1 MNWIKLEGMNMN
13 INKIIST
20 LIKQGKISKAAEIRK
35 LWRQGWKIEALKI
48 LEDSILTK
56 SPSHQIMLDGVP
68 VYGRYITR
76 RIINAPTPTKTPKQF
91 FDHFGKPI
99 GIKED
104 IPYNPNIPDWKE
116 YHIHD
121 TELYSNPLTI
131 EDCQQ
136 LAKDYREK
144 YAPILNSFI
153 QNRLKDAYNNEDLLA
168 ASERA
173 TKTDP
178 MEFMPKLAKIARIG
192 RNSKSTIKLLYRCY
206 RAAYGWQPKKII
218 DGDIAI
224 AMMSSKD

>member
-13 INKIIST
+13 IDETINT
-20 LIKQGKISKAAEIRK
+20 LIKQGKIGKAAEIRK

-48 LEDSILTK
+48 LEDAILAK
-56 SPSHQIMLDGVP
+56 SPSHQITLDGET
-68 VYGRYITR
+68 VYGQYITR
-76 RIINAPTPTKTPKQF
+76 RIINTPPTKKPPKQF

-116 YHIHD
+116 YHTD
-121 TELYSNPLTI
+121 ETI
-131 EDCQQ
+131 LFKDPFTFEDCQQ

-144 YAPILNSFI
+144 YSPILNQYI
-153 QNRLKDAYNNEDLLA
+153 RNRLKDAYNNEDLLA

-173 TKTDP
+173 RLTDP

-192 RNSKSTIKLLYRCY
+192 RNPRSTIKLLYRCY